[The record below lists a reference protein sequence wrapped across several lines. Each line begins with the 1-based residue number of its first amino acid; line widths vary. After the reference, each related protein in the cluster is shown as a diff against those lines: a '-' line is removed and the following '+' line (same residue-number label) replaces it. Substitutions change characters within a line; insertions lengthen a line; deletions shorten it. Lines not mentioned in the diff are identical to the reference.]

1 MKRFRTLIGIIILI
15 SFNRI
20 VCYAGNHHETGY
32 WIHGGAG
39 PVILDR
45 KFGLGGVV
53 SVHYN
58 SKWGLFGIRYAA
70 SENSM
75 MEPDNASLKIE
86 NLTEYSATWGR
97 IKSRKRMYLSA
108 AGGLALVQFHYGI
121 PGSVEDKLSIGI
133 PLEVEL
139 SLRILPVYRIG
150 LAYAPVFTSETN
162 THRVLLVLHFGKV
175 WN

>member
-1 MKRFRTLIGIIILI
+1 MNRFRILIGIIILI

-32 WIHGGAG
+32 WIRGGAG
-39 PVILDR
+39 PFILDR
-45 KFGLGGVV
+45 KFGFGGVV

-75 MEPDNASLKIE
+75 MEPDNASSKIVS
-86 NLTEYSATWGR
+86 LTEYSATWGR

-108 AGGLALVQFHYGI
+108 AGGLALVRYHYGI
-121 PGSVEDKLSIGI
+121 PGDAEDKLSIGI

-150 LAYAPVFTSETN
+150 LVYAPVFTSETN